1 MNLNPFKKNPQQNKP
16 AANDSFW
23 AKYQAMS
30 PAGKNL
36 AKGLGALAVLLVL
49 YGGYTAISS
58 KPRVVIT
65 ERETPLVNKELV
77 NQQDEQMSERI
88 AIDRQIQE
96 LKTRL
101 SIEVEALRNDND
113 QLRTELERSRQAQ
126 QALSAQVHAGHS
138 GAGGGAVSYP
148 LPPGEVSA
156 AAAPQSSPGSPAGP
170 VRIESVGG
178 IRKIS
183 PPALQ
188 TVPQSAQTPSGKKN
202 YFPTATLM
210 KGVLLNGLYAP
221 TLSKG
226 SSNPHPAIIRIDD
239 LSSLPNE
246 LQRNIEGCRILGEAY
261 GELSDNRVHIRLA
274 KLACTTKDGRSF
286 LDDDIKGVVFG
297 EDGIIGIP
305 GELRANFNELL
316 LTSFFMESLS
326 GLGSAIR
333 GATTTTVIS
342 SEGTAQQY
350 IEGSESERFGK
361 TLISAGGEGLGKGF
375 SMISE
380 FYLKI
385 LNEMSPVIKI
395 NGGRE
400 IEITITDG
408 IELKLQDNDWTW
420 EDLL

>member
-1 MNLNPFKKNPQQNKP
+1 MNLNRFNPFRRNQNQQGNPP
-16 AANDSFW
+16 PANDSLW

-30 PAGKNL
+30 PAGKTL
-36 AKGLGALAVLLVL
+36 AKGLTILAVLIFL
-49 YGGYTAISS
+49 YGVYTALSS
-58 KPRVVIT
+58 KPRVTIT
-65 ERETPLVNKELV
+65 ERETTLVNKPLVDQKDEEL
-77 NQQDEQMSERI
+77 SERI

-96 LKTRL
+96 IKTRL
-101 SIEVEALRNDND
+101 SIEVEALRGDNERLREELR
-113 QLRTELERSRQAQ
+113 QLNSNLRAQIQSQA
-126 QALSAQVHAGHS
+126 S
-138 GAGGGAVSYP
+138 GTTTAMPPYP
-148 LPPGEVSA
+148 LPPSGEGGVSA
-156 AAAPQSSPGSPAGP
+156 PTPTPPSQ
-170 VRIESVGG
+170 VRMEAVGG
-178 IRKIS
+178 IKKITA
-183 PPALQ
+183 PIQ
-188 TVPQSAQTPSGKKN
+188 TIPQSAQTPAGKKN

-274 KLACTTKDGRSF
+274 KLACTTKDGNSY
-286 LDDDIKGVVFG
+286 LDDTIKGVVFG

-316 LTSFFMESLS
+316 LTSFFMESLA
-326 GLGSAIR
+326 GLGNAIR

-342 SEGTAQQY
+342 DTGVSQEYVEG
-350 IEGSESERFGK
+350 EGNWDKAGK
-361 TLISAGGEGLGKGF
+361 IMLAAGGEGLGKGF
-375 SMISE
+375 SLISE
-380 FYLKI
+380 FYLNI

-408 IELKLQDNDWTW
+408 IELRLQSNEWTW

>member
-1 MNLNPFKKNPQQNKP
+1 MNLNPFRRTQQQNQQNQP
-16 AANDSFW
+16 NDSLW

-30 PAGKNL
+30 PAGKTL
-36 AKGLGALAVLLVL
+36 AKGLGILAALLLV
-49 YGGYTAISS
+49 YGSYTALSS
-58 KPRVVIT
+58 SPRAVIT
-65 ERETPLVNKELV
+65 ERETPLVAMELV
-77 NQQDEQMSERI
+77 GQSDEELSERI

-96 LKTRL
+96 IRTRL
-101 SIEVEALRNDND
+101 NIEVEALRNDNE
-113 QLRTELERSRQAQ
+113 QLRNELNQSRQAQ
-126 QALSAQVHAGHS
+126 QQSNVLPGQGQ
-138 GAGGGAVSYP
+138 GGSVP
-148 LPPGEVSA
+148 LPYPVPPSDTSGSSA
-156 AAAPQSSPGSPAGP
+156 VPYVPSAPIRMEAIGGIKKITAPAPQ
-170 VRIESVGG
+170 I
-178 IRKIS
+178 
-183 PPALQ
+183 
-188 TVPQSAQTPSGKKN
+188 VPQSAQTPTGRKN
-202 YFPTATLM
+202 YFPTTTLM

-274 KLACTTKDGRSF
+274 KLACTAKDGNFF
-286 LDDDIKGVVFG
+286 LDDAIKGVVFG

-316 LTSFFMESLS
+316 LTSFFMESLA
-326 GLGSAIR
+326 GLGNAIR
-333 GATTTTVIS
+333 SASTTTVIS
-342 SEGTAQQY
+342 DTGVSQEY
-350 IEGSESERFGK
+350 IEGEGTMSRAGK
-361 TLISAGGEGLGKGF
+361 IMLAAGGEGLGKGF

-380 FYLKI
+380 FYLNI